1 MAKAGRKQKETK
13 KKKKEPFS
21 WKKFGIR
28 FAIVFSTIAVLS
40 IVVPI
45 GVSYASH
52 DRVART
58 NAYDQRGN
66 YRKGFGAWVERLG
79 DRWQD
84 GVEAIKGNFTQF
96 GNHTWNNSYGKNSDT
111 ANQWAKQKGKLTH
124 AQLYG
129 GYRGGDVESDL
140 SRQGLYKYADN
151 LGIDHKAYKSD
162 KALMNAVAQKLNQK
176 SGATDR
182 AGAEGKRLWGSL
194 GREADAQKKVWQ
206 NYTTGLL
213 KAQSD
218 LSKTDAKRV
227 NDYLKKHGG
236 EKGSDKW
243 YKALDTALTKYAHGK
258 AKKEAEATKKKRDK
272 EQSNVGEGE
281 MKNSPDDVKKMLEE
295 GNLPEPTT
303 LWGKIGKAL
312 MNVFWSG
319 AISDW
324 LEKNG
329 PGQEIFAGTD
339 DPSTLAAQ
347 VQDDPKS
354 LIYPTSKTDDYSTM
368 TQVSDWLQPAM
379 IAAGGALITLTLVI
393 TTMRMGWGQAIDP
406 VRSRMAWY
414 QNIIDSII
422 AVSLIAAFPLFVT
435 EVLQVDG
442 ALLMGFADFMSQ
454 ITPNNSSETVFQTAL
469 KLGFD
474 RSTLNAISSGM
485 LLGGSDF
492 AGVIFEIIY
501 LIAFVGLAVYI
512 KYFYF
517 VRAITFTVLVG
528 IGPIFMALWSFN
540 PTKGRTFA
548 WLKDFIG
555 TVFINVIHALT
566 LTFMALFMNWNN
578 SRITSQAANYIS
590 AVLNWQKANPG
601 RQLLSTL
608 TLGIAGGPSAKELQ
622 GAATA
627 SGGTINGASVFEVLV
642 VGFIIMLLFQPLSKS
657 LAQLFGISTNML
669 DNISHST
676 SNTLKA
682 GALIGGGA
690 LIAGSVAPA
699 AIAGRTIKE
708 GAGALKDG
716 IKANRG
722 KKALDWRDKLKNT
735 VKGTYA
741 SANRRKPFRS
751 SLAKI
756 NGIVGPGAGRLIGFA
771 AGAGA
776 GDPTTMLALSKAGGA
791 MGERAA
797 RLANKPLSALGLGQ
811 VYRAGRYLAK
821 KKPGENKYIDSKVKA
836 ANAKTQDSLAQGGQ
850 AVRDANDGHTAVDA
864 NIANIEAKKKAVE
877 DEFRAGNITSDYMNK
892 QLGDL
897 NDQERKLKS
906 LKNDEDFQG
915 RLAQADARKQ
925 TSGSY
930 VDASNLASVT
940 KGALGAEASKLNAS
954 EAGQADGVQ
963 QSLALAGAATSG
975 AVMSRYDGD
984 AVEKA
989 AQTAKVEYA
998 KANAGKYAQNG
1009 FNNKEEWMD
1018 SSQYRQG
1025 EATAMQMARQQ
1036 AVVSSNGKVF
1046 SMPDQANNSAF
1057 GSSMVN
1063 KDVYKQDLAQRMQA
1077 AGISSEA
1084 QQKVMDAIDGVQGK
1098 ALMSETKINGSNT
1111 PLQTLDYGLNNELAK
1126 QNAFTI
1132 NNAGNADSSKDPV
1145 SAYDLAQ
1152 VYKGDANPASVI
1164 GGGLD
1169 DSLTASSFQQ
1179 YMKKNAPS
1187 ERLNNLRAG
1196 LSSFYT
1202 DYQNNQAALNNATDS
1217 TANGTDTLSM
1227 GNWFG
1232 GGSSFGGGFGG
1243 FNGGH
1248 NFGGASATPNDLI
1261 ASQRIS
1267 NFNKEWGP
1275 VGMSPSEAIDTL
1287 TANASPSADGSSIG
1301 GSGIP
1306 AGDFQ
1311 LVTGNTGS
1319 YIRAKMDDGSYQ
1331 LVGNWGAGDPS
1342 LQGDESIIQNLD
1354 VSPDGTI
1361 GPRYDNNTHRM
1372 ENPFSMVGDA
1382 KVARAYSNG
1391 GPDLSQMLGGFASKA
1406 RSHSVDMSDYNT
1418 MQQAPELR
1426 RAYMDD
1432 GYMTLD
1438 KLGSNYTD
1446 YQYYSDGDH
1455 GVIVGKDSRDGLYKQ
1470 ISNIVDE
1477 DMIEGHA
1484 QGQQYSI
1491 PLVDSGNGLVP
1502 DPNADPHVY
1511 SKDPMTTQSEK
1522 EVIDTLRTHMDNIK
1536 ARQEFNSY
1544 LNEILQPTERN
1555 LHNYIAKNP
1564 ANQGIDFIDF
1574 SGK

>member
-1 MAKAGRKQKETK
+1 MAKAKR
-13 KKKKEPFS
+13 KKEPFS
-21 WKKFGIR
+21 WKKFWVR
-28 FAIVFSTIAVLS
+28 FVITLSTVAVLGV
-40 IVVPI
+40 VVPI
-45 GVSYASH
+45 GISYAAH
-52 DRVART
+52 DRVAR
-58 NAYDQRGN
+58 NGIYDKHGN
-66 YRKGFGAWVERLG
+66 LKNGGWTFENITARIKDGYDTAVGWLSQQGNHSTGNGFGANADIARG
-79 DRWQD
+79 WQ
-84 GVEAIKGNFTQF
+84 
-96 GNHTWNNSYGKNSDT
+96 
-111 ANQWAKQKGKLTH
+111 KQKGKLSKE
-124 AQLYG
+124 QLHG
-129 GYRGGDVESDL
+129 GWSGPLGKDSGADI
-140 SRQGLYKYADN
+140 SQMGLYKYARKI
-151 LGIDHKAYKSD
+151 GIDPKAYKSD
-162 KALMNAVAQKLNQK
+162 RALLNAVTNRVTRK
-176 SGATDR
+176 SNNFDKSADDKIKR
-182 AGAEGKRLWGSL
+182 AGSVD
-194 GREADAQKKVWQ
+194 REANEQKKVWKD
-206 NYTTGLL
+206 YTSGLL
-213 KAQSD
+213 RVQSD
-218 LSKTDAKRV
+218 LSKADAKKV
-227 NDYLKKHGG
+227 NAYLKKHGG
-236 EKGSDKW
+236 DKGSDKW
-243 YKALDTALTKYAHGK
+243 YKALDEALTKYAHGK
-258 AKKEAEATKKKRDK
+258 AKKELLATEKQRKKD
-272 EQSNVGEGE
+272 QANVGEGD
-281 MKNSPDDVKKMLEE
+281 KKTSAADVKKMLQT
-295 GNLPEPTT
+295 GDVPEPTT

-312 MNVFWSG
+312 MNVFWSS
-319 AISDW
+319 AVSDW
-324 LEKNG
+324 LESNG
-329 PGQEIFAGTD
+329 AGKTIFAGVD

-347 VQDDPKS
+347 VQDDPKT
-354 LIYPTSKTDDYSTM
+354 LIYPSNGHYSAM

-414 QNIIDSII
+414 QNIIDTII
-422 AVSLIAAFPLFVT
+422 AVALVAAFPLFVT
-435 EVLQVDG
+435 EILQVDG
-442 ALLMGFADFMSQ
+442 ALLMGFADFMNQ
-454 ITPNNSSETVFQTAL
+454 ISPSGSNETVFQTAL
-469 KLGFD
+469 KLGYD
-474 RSTLNAISSGM
+474 KTTLNAVSTGM
-485 LLGGSDF
+485 LLGGTDF
-492 AGVIFEIIY
+492 AGVVFEIIY
-501 LIAFVGLAVYI
+501 LISFLGLAVYV

-517 VRAITFTVLVG
+517 VRAITFTVLVA

-540 PTKGRTFA
+540 PAKGRTFA
-548 WLKDFIG
+548 WLRDFLG

-566 LTFMALFMNWNN
+566 LTFMAMFMDWNN
-578 SRITSQAANYIS
+578 GRIVDQSASYI
-590 AVLNWQKANPG
+590 AGVLNWQKANPG
-601 RQLLSTL
+601 KQFLNTITGGL
-608 TLGIAGGPSAKELQ
+608 ANQGPSSSQLQ
-622 GAATA
+622 G
-627 SGGTINGASVFEVLV
+627 GASVFEVLV
-642 VGFIIMLLFQPLSKS
+642 VGFIIMILFKPLSKS
-657 LAQLFGISTNML
+657 LAELFGINTNML
-669 DNISHST
+669 DNIYHST

-682 GALIGGGA
+682 GALVGGGA
-690 LIAGSVAPA
+690 LVAGSVAPA
-699 AIAGRTIKE
+699 AIAGRTLKE
-708 GAGALKDG
+708 GVGALKDG

-722 KKALDWRDKLKNT
+722 KKALGWRDKLKNIG
-735 VKGTYA
+735 KSTYA

-776 GDPTTMLALSKAGGA
+776 GDPTAMLALSKAGGA

-811 VYRAGRYLAK
+811 IYRAGRYLTK
-821 KKPGENKYIDSKVKA
+821 KKPEESKYVDGKVKA
-836 ANAKTQDSLAQGGQ
+836 ANAKTQDSLTKGNQ
-850 AVRDANDGHTAVDA
+850 AVRDANDGHTAIDA
-864 NIANIEAKKKAVE
+864 NISNIEAKKKAVE
-877 DEFRAGNITSDYMNK
+877 DEFKAGNITSDYMNK

-1132 NNAGNADSSKDPV
+1132 NNAGNVDRSKDPV

-1164 GGGLD
+1164 GGGSD
-1169 DSLTASSFQQ
+1169 DSLTASNFQQ

-1522 EVIDTLRTHMDNIK
+1522 EVIDTLKTHMDNIK

>member
-1 MAKAGRKQKETK
+1 MAKAKR
-13 KKKKEPFS
+13 KKEPFS
-21 WKKFGIR
+21 WKKFWIR
-28 FAIVFSTIAVLS
+28 FAISASTVAVLS
-40 IVVPI
+40 VVVPI

-58 NAYDQRGN
+58 NAYDQHGN
-66 YRKGFGAWVERLG
+66 YRKGFGAWLERLG

-84 GVEAIKGNFTQF
+84 GVDTIKGNFAQF
-96 GNHTWNNSYGKNSDT
+96 GNHTWNSGYGKNSDV
-111 ANQWAKQKGKLTH
+111 ANQWTKQKGKLSH
-124 AQLYG
+124 EQLYG
-129 GYRGGDVESDL
+129 GYRGGDTEADL

-151 LGIDHKAYKSD
+151 LGIDHKAYKSN
-162 KALMNAVAQKLNQK
+162 KALMNAVAKKLRQK
-176 SGATDR
+176 SGAIDR
-182 AGAEGKRLWGSL
+182 AGAEGKRMWGSL
-194 GREADAQKKVWQ
+194 GREANEQKKVWK
-206 NYTTGLL
+206 NYTSGLL

-218 LSKTDAKRV
+218 LSKTDAKKV
-227 NDYLKKHGG
+227 NAYLKKYGG

-243 YKALDTALTKYAHGK
+243 YKALDTALNKYAHGE
-258 AKKEAEATKKKRDK
+258 AKKEAAATDNKRKK

-281 MKNSPDDVKKMLEE
+281 KKTSVADVEKMLQT
-295 GNLPEPTT
+295 GDLPEPTT

-312 MNVFWSG
+312 MNVFWSS
-319 AISDW
+319 AVSDW

-329 PGQEIFAGTD
+329 PGSSIFAGAT

-347 VQDDPKS
+347 VQDNPQS
-354 LIYPTSKTDDYSTM
+354 LIYPTNEHYTTM
-368 TQVSDWLQPAM
+368 TQVSEWLQPAM

-393 TTMRMGWGQAIDP
+393 TTMKMGWGQAIDP

-414 QNIIDSII
+414 QNIIDTII
-422 AVSLIAAFPLFVT
+422 SVALVAAFPLFVN
-435 EVLQVDG
+435 EILQVDG
-442 ALLMGFADFMSQ
+442 ALIMGFADFMNQ
-454 ITPNNSSETVFQTAL
+454 ISPSGSKETVFQTAL
-469 KLGFD
+469 KLGYD
-474 RSTLNAISSGM
+474 RTTLNAVSTGM

-501 LIAFVGLAVYI
+501 LIAFIGLAVYI

-517 VRAITFTVLVG
+517 IRAITFTVLVA

-540 PTKGRTFA
+540 PAKGRTFA
-548 WLKDFIG
+548 WLRDFLG

-566 LTFMALFMNWNN
+566 LTFMALFMDWNN
-578 SRITSQAANYIS
+578 GRIVGQSASYI
-590 AVLNWQKANPG
+590 AGVLNWQKANPG
-601 RQLLSTL
+601 KQFLNTITGGL
-608 TLGIAGGPSAKELQ
+608 ANQGPSSGQLQ
-622 GAATA
+622 G
-627 SGGTINGASVFEVLV
+627 GASVFEVLV
-642 VGFIIMLLFQPLSKS
+642 VGFIIMILFKPLSKS
-657 LAQLFGISTNML
+657 LAELFGINTNML
-669 DNISHST
+669 DNIYHST

-682 GALIGGGA
+682 GALVGGGA
-690 LIAGSVAPA
+690 LVAGSVAPA

-751 SLAKI
+751 SLAKM

-776 GDPTTMLALSKAGGA
+776 GDPTAMLALSKAGGA

-811 VYRAGRYLAK
+811 IYRAGRYLS
-821 KKPGENKYIDSKVKA
+821 KKPEESKYVDGKVKA
-836 ANAKTQDSLAQGGQ
+836 ANAKTQDSLTKGNQ
-850 AVRDANDGHTAVDA
+850 AVRDANDGHTAIDA
-864 NIANIEAKKKAVE
+864 NISNLEAKKKAVE
-877 DEFRAGNITSDYMNK
+877 DEFKAGNITSDYMNK

-897 NDQERKLKS
+897 NDQERKLKA

-930 VDASNLASVT
+930 VNASNLASIT

-984 AVEKA
+984 AIEKA
-989 AQTAKVEYA
+989 AQTAKAEYA

-1036 AVVSSNGKVF
+1036 AVVDSSGKVF

-1077 AGISSEA
+1077 AGISPEA
-1084 QQKVMDAIDGVQGK
+1084 QQKALDAIDGVQGK

-1111 PLQTLDYGLNNELAK
+1111 PLQTLYYGLNNELAK

-1164 GGGLD
+1164 GGGPD
-1169 DSLTASSFQQ
+1169 DSLTASDFQQ
-1179 YMKKNAPS
+1179 YMKRNAPS
-1187 ERLNNLRAG
+1187 EGLNNLRAG

-1227 GNWFG
+1227 GNWLG

-1248 NFGGASATPNDLI
+1248 NFDGASATPNDLI

-1361 GPRYDNNTHRM
+1361 GPRYDSNTHRM
-1372 ENPFSMVGDA
+1372 EDPFSMVGDA

-1391 GPDLSQMLGGFASKA
+1391 GPDLSQMLGGFASEA
-1406 RSHSVDMSDYNT
+1406 RSHAVDMSDFNT

-1426 RAYMDD
+1426 RADMDD
-1432 GYMTLD
+1432 GYLTLD
-1438 KLGSNYTD
+1438 KLGSNYSD

-1477 DMIEGHA
+1477 NMIEGHA

-1502 DPNADPHVY
+1502 DANANPHVY

-1522 EVIDTLRTHMDNIK
+1522 EVIDTLKTHMDNIK